1 MVDAHNA
8 IWDLAASQV
17 LVEEAG
23 GAYAVVRDMATP
35 KGRVLSAVFGR
46 RDVVE
51 QILPVFQAPGSTGAP

>member
-8 IWDLAASQV
+8 VWDLAASQV

-23 GAYAVVRDMATP
+23 GVYAVVRDTP
-35 KGRVLSAVFGR
+35 TPHGRMLSAVFGR

-51 QILPVFQAPGSTGAP
+51 EILPLCAER